1 MKKISL
7 VLVIIL
13 LITLLTATL
22 TGCGTKYCAVSGCPQ
37 EVTHGDTYC
46 ARHECFNR
54 TCHNRAV
61 EDYGYCLECL
71 QRAR

>member
-1 MKKISL
+1 MKRMTF

-13 LITLLTATL
+13 LCALMITTL
-22 TGCGTKYCAVSGCPQ
+22 TSCGTKYCAAEGCPQ
-37 EVTHGDTYC
+37 EVTHGDKYC
-46 ARHECFNR
+46 ARHECFNY

-71 QRAR
+71 KRAG